1 MTLAERL
8 VAWQKKSGRHD
19 LPWQN
24 TTDPYR
30 IWVSEIM
37 LQQTQVSTVLGYY
50 VRFMQR
56 FPDVA
61 ALASAS
67 EEEVLTYWSGLGYY
81 SRARNLQAAAR
92 QIMTDFAGVFPRD
105 MAGLMSL
112 RGIGRSTAAA
122 ISSFAGFAAQPIMDG
137 NVKRVFCRYFGVDG
151 YPGLKP
157 VEQQLWRLA
166 EQHIPARDA
175 AAYTQGL
182 MDLGATVC
190 TRSKPMCQ
198 RCPLVQ
204 DCVAYQ
210 TDRVSV
216 LPQPRP
222 AKVLPQRQADWLV
235 LLAEG
240 QVFLERRPPSGI
252 WPGLYGFPEV
262 PAESMPVWCQ
272 RYFGCEPVNS
282 EQQPQLV
289 HTFSHFRL
297 LAVPHVLHLERMP
310 LLLRDSGGAWLP
322 LKDSINAA
330 VPAPVRRV
338 LQGLLAE
345 QPGSK

>member
-1 MTLAERL
+1 MTFAERL
-8 VAWQKKSGRHD
+8 VQWQKKYGRHD

-24 TTDPYR
+24 TADPYR

-50 VRFMQR
+50 ERFMQR
-56 FPDVA
+56 FPNVA
-61 ALASAS
+61 ALAEAA
-67 EEEVLTYWSGLGYY
+67 EQEVLTYWSGLGYY
-81 SRARNLQAAAR
+81 SRARNLRAAAQ
-92 QIMTDFAGVFPRD
+92 QIMTDFQGVFPRD
-105 MAGLMSL
+105 MTGLMSL

-137 NVKRVFCRYFGVDG
+137 NVKRVFCRYFGIDG

-166 EQHIPARDA
+166 EQHMPGRDA

-190 TRSKPMCQ
+190 TRSRVACQ
-198 RCPLVQ
+198 RCPLAQ

-210 TDRVSV
+210 TDRVKA

-235 LLAEG
+235 AVADG
-240 QVFLERRPPSGI
+240 HVFLERRPPSGI
-252 WPGLYGFPEV
+252 WPGLFGFPAM
-262 PAESMPVWCQ
+262 PAEAMPVWCAQ
-272 RYFGCEPVNS
+272 QFGSAPVGS
-282 EQQPQLV
+282 EMQPQLV

-297 LAVPHVLHLERMP
+297 LAVPHVLRLERMP
-310 LLLRDSGGAWLP
+310 LSLGESVGVWLA
-322 LKDSINAA
+322 LKDSLDAA
-330 VPAPVRRV
+330 IPAPVRKV
-338 LQGLLAE
+338 LQGLQAE
-345 QPGSK
+345 YGK